1 MYVRLWTEKYMTECG
16 CEIEIRNR
24 EQGRVL
30 KVLLGINLFMFFVEI
45 ALGILSESTALI
57 ADSLDML
64 ADATVYGI
72 GLYAVGKSPL
82 VKIKAAHLS
91 GIFQVILGALVL
103 VDVVRRL
110 IYGSEPESLFMIF
123 VGMAALAANV
133 ICLVLIAKHK
143 EGEVHMRASW
153 IFSKNDVI
161 ANLGIIL
168 GGGLVYLLDS
178 RFPDLVIGAVISAI
192 VVRGGI
198 HIIKDARN
206 EKINA

>member
-1 MYVRLWTEKYMTECG
+1 MTECG
-16 CEIEIRNR
+16 CEIEIKNR

-30 KVLLGINLFMFFVEI
+30 KVLLGINLFMFLVEI

-91 GIFQVILGALVL
+91 GVLQVILGALVL

-123 VGMAALAANV
+123 VGLAALTANV

-178 RFPDLVIGAVISAI
+178 RFPDLVIGAMISAI

-198 HIIKDARN
+198 HIIKEARN
-206 EKINA
+206 EKKST

>member
-1 MYVRLWTEKYMTECG
+1 MTECG

-206 EKINA
+206 EKKNA

>member
-1 MYVRLWTEKYMTECG
+1 MTECG
-16 CEIEIRNR
+16 CEIEIKNR

-30 KVLLGINLFMFFVEI
+30 KVLLGINLFMFLVEI
-45 ALGILSESTALI
+45 VLGILSESTALI

-91 GIFQVILGALVL
+91 GVFQVILGALVL

-110 IYGSEPESLFMIF
+110 VYGSEPESLYMIF

-153 IFSKNDVI
+153 IFSKNDVV

-178 RFPDLVIGAVISAI
+178 RFPDLVIGAMISAI
-192 VVRGGI
+192 VVRGGM

-206 EKINA
+206 EKKSG

>member
-1 MYVRLWTEKYMTECG
+1 MTECG

-206 EKINA
+206 EKKNV